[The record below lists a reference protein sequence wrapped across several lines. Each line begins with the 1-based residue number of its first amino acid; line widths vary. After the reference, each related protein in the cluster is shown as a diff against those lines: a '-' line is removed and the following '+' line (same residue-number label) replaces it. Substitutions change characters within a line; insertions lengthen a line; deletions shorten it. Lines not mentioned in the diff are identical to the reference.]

1 MLFTRENKCYVN
13 LSEREIRLAK
23 CALLHFCIKL
33 IAQGKPAED
42 INSILL
48 KLYKCPTQK

>member
-1 MLFTRENKCYVN
+1 MLFTREKKRYVA
-13 LSEREIRLAK
+13 LSERETRLAK
-23 CALLHFCIKL
+23 YALLHFRNKL

-48 KLYKCPTQK
+48 KLYK